1 MQIARWLAAESR
13 ILIMVDP
20 TRGVDVGARR
30 EIKRI
35 WSELGRRGHAI
46 LLASTDAEELVDTC
60 DRVVV
65 MSQGRR
71 VGELAR
77 ERAYRARPAPDG
89 DRCLSPA
96 PTGRRRAARA
106 DATSLLLRLA
116 RVSALRNSMLLL
128 VLAAVWLF
136 FYVATNGTFLTQRNL
151 VLLALQTSIVSLA
164 AISAVMLIVTRN
176 FDLSVG
182 SAVALVGVIL
192 AVLTVKHDVNPA
204 LAVLAAIAGGV
215 LMGAWQGFWVTRVG
229 VSSFI
234 VTLAGMLYFRGI
246 SMIATNGATVAP
258 LPRSLTGFATGFL
271 PPAWAIGAVLAALAG
286 YAALRVAEIRRGE
299 ALGVS
304 GGLAAEL
311 PRAPRRAG
319 GRRRGRHLDR
329 LLAGHALPRRCWSRL
344 CTLAAEFVMRRTR
357 FGAQLYAIGGNPEA
371 ARLSGINLDRV
382 IFWNFVIA
390 GLGYGIIGV
399 ALTARV
405 SGAIGGS
412 AGLFLELDA
421 IAAAIIGGTSLAGG
435 RGRVLGALLGA
446 LLMGS
451 LNNGMS
457 LMNVPT
463 FYQDTARGDR
473 PAARGRARSAQPPKE
488 LTPHRSARNPFAESV

>member
-1 MQIARWLAAESR
+1 
-13 ILIMVDP
+13 MV
-20 TRGVDVGARR
+20 
-30 EIKRI
+30 EQ
-35 WSELGRRGHAI
+35 ELGLSERRGGSI
-46 LLASTDAEELVDTC
+46 NLSERPLW
-60 DRVVV
+60 RV
-65 MSQGRR
+65 
-71 VGELAR
+71 
-77 ERAYRARPAPDG
+77 
-89 DRCLSPA
+89 
-96 PTGRRRAARA
+96 
-106 DATSLLLRLA
+106 LRIN
-116 RVSALRNSMLLL
+116 ALRNSMLLL

-136 FYVATNGTFLTQRNL
+136 FYFTTNGIFLSQRNL
-151 VLLALQTSIVSLA
+151 VLLALQTSIVGLA

-182 SAVALVGVIL
+182 SAVALVGVVL
-192 AVLTVKHDVNPA
+192 ALLTVKHDLGP
-204 LAVLAAIAGGV
+204 LPAVLVAILTGIA
-215 LMGAWQGFWVTRVG
+215 MGAWQGLWVTRVG

-258 LPRSLTGFATGFL
+258 LPRTLTGFATGFL
-271 PPAWAIGAVLAALAG
+271 PPAWSIAAIGLALLG
-286 YAALRVAEIRRGE
+286 YAALRLQEIRR
-299 ALGVS
+299 ARILGVTQS
-304 GGLAAEL
+304 ATQDAVRALVPAACGAAIAIWIASL
-311 PRAPRRAG
+311 QGIPY
-319 GRRRGRHLDR
+319 LV
-329 LLAGHALPRRCWSRL
+329 LLVAICA
-344 CTLAAEFVMRRTR
+344 LAAEFVMRRTK

-371 ARLSGINLDRV
+371 ARLSGINATRV

-390 GLGYGIIGV
+390 GLGYGITGV

-421 IAAAIIGGTSLAGG
+421 IAAAIIGGTSLSGG

-463 FYQDTARGDR
+463 FYQDTARGVVLLLAVAIDQLGR
-473 PAARGRARSAQPPKE
+473 RRGGSLRQ
-488 LTPHRSARNPFAESV
+488 SARFK